1 MTSWDRNDG
10 DPRSMFFTSET
21 IIKKFEGKLSGQY
34 SWPFLLDFPKEVTI
48 RGQHQY
54 LSKTYPTPRSFFENE
69 KKVSVQYDLVLRITH
84 GMLRADSK
92 FVFNVFFLA
101 II

>member
-1 MTSWDRNDG
+1 
-10 DPRSMFFTSET
+10 MFFTPET

-34 SWPFLLDFPKEVTI
+34 TWPFSLAFPEEVTI

-54 LSKTYPTPRSFFENE
+54 LSKTYPTPRSFIENE
-69 KKVSVQYDLVLRITH
+69 SNTSLQYDLVLRITH

-92 FVFNVFFLA
+92 CAFNVFA
-101 II
+101 NIP